1 MKFVHFADSHLDGY
15 RDEKLNKLSLD
26 NLNYVIDFGI
36 EKNVDFFLMA
46 GDLFNTALPK
56 IETLKETVSIF
67 KNLKEKEIPV
77 YFIPGSHDFSPNGK
91 TMLDILEKAGFMI
104 NVFKGKITPDNSL
117 MLEWTIDS
125 KTKTHITGIIGKK
138 GMLDKNYYG
147 KLDYNNLVS
156 DQFKIFMFHT
166 AIKEMIPKELEMMD
180 SFSVKTLPPG
190 FDYYAGGHV
199 HIRAQKDREQNAETE
214 SQSSDHSKW
223 KNPVVFPGPTF
234 PNSFSE
240 LEKLRKGSF
249 VFYENNKYQIKEIPS
264 KEVVAIHIDCEN
276 KTSDDIN
283 EKIEKEIIKG
293 NFKDKIVLIRFFGK
307 LKEGKVGD
315 IDFRL
320 INRNF
325 LDEGAYIVLQ
335 NTNKLK
341 SKEFVEMEISEES
354 SEDIEKNTIFEHLGQ
369 INLPEDC
376 DERELIQN
384 LIKILDTEQY
394 DGESKTNFT
403 ERLIEETKKTLESK
417 DSVSQ
422 KKS

>member
-26 NLNYVIDFGI
+26 NLKYVINFGI
-36 EKNVDFFLMA
+36 EKKVDFFLIA

-67 KNLKEKEIPV
+67 KNLSEKEIPV

-117 MLEWTIDS
+117 MLEWTIDP

-138 GMLDKNYYG
+138 GMLDKNYYN

-166 AIKEMIPKELEMMD
+166 AIKEMIPKELEMME
-180 SFSVKTLPPG
+180 SSSVKTLPPG

-199 HIRAQKDREQNAETE
+199 HIRE
-214 SQSSDHSKW
+214 SIQRSG
-223 KNPVVFPGPTF
+223 NGTQCPVVFPGPTF

-249 VFYENNKYQIKEIPS
+249 VFYENNNYQIKEIPS
-264 KEVVAIHIDCEN
+264 KEVIAIHVDCEN

-293 NFKDKIVLIRFFGK
+293 NFKDKLVLIRFFGK

-354 SEDIEKNTIFEHLGQ
+354 SEDIEKNTIFEHLEQ
-369 INLPEDC
+369 INLPEGY
-376 DERELIQN
+376 DEKELIQN

-422 KKS
+422 NKS